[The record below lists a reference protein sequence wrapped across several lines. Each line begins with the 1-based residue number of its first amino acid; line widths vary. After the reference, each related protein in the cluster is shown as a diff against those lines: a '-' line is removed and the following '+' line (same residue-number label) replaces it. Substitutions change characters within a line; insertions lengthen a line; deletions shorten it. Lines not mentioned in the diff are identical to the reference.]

1 MLQIAAHD
9 DWVFGALLA
18 IVAIAAFALRAV
30 PRFLMPKPIGTDIFF
45 HLYLSRRI
53 RENEGRVPQLDER
66 LLYSPET
73 SYPFLFH
80 ALMAR
85 VPLRFEQIYEKLVS
99 PACDAI
105 QVVFVGW
112 LGAHIAPYFA
122 DETHSPNMI
131 GLIAAALVAIAP
143 AHLAFAAG
151 PRAYSG
157 TPRTLGQLLFA
168 MSSGMTLLF
177 AANGEIVWLLAAT
190 VFATPIVVTSKFG
203 NQMLLLIAIG
213 FGFAGYLWVSGM
225 ILAAVLLALATWRR
239 LAINVLL
246 GQFRHSLH
254 YARNMQ
260 QTFLY
265 PYERRLKSYLRSMA
279 GAGFRFLTQPATSI
293 RSILGERYWLHQDLV
308 LFPGL
313 AIILLAYFGVHPE
326 TGLRFGE
333 PSQFVLVALL
343 MAFLASALTSRPP
356 FMFLGEHY
364 RYLEHFTH
372 FIAIIVAVIVV
383 TTENWLGIFVVLMYS
398 LMFYAFSVGK
408 LIDAS
413 RAAQSGIDDVVAIL
427 APIDAEN
434 TRLYVLGAY
443 FWPVLFASR
452 KLRLHAYNA
461 NIDLSRIGYDVWQDL
476 FGNFPNPGR
485 PLYEFANKRG
495 IDYVIGKSVDVS
507 IYKKSVGDELL
518 NGFTFV
524 SRAGDFELYRFAKQI
539 SAEE

>member
-1 MLQIAAHD
+1 MVRILAYD
-9 DWVFGALLA
+9 DEAFFALLA
-18 IVAIAAFALRAV
+18 IVAIAAFALRIF
-30 PRFLMPKPIGTDIFF
+30 PRILMPKPSGTDIFY
-45 HLYLSRRI
+45 HLYMSRRI
-53 RENEGRVPQLDER
+53 RANQGGVPLLDKR
-66 LLYSPET
+66 LLYSPAT

-80 ALMAR
+80 ILMAR
-85 VPLRFEQIYEKLVS
+85 VPPRFEMIYEKLVS
-99 PACDAI
+99 PVCDAT

-112 LGAHIAPYFA
+112 LGAHVASYLT
-122 DETHSPNMI
+122 EESHSSNMI
-131 GLIAAALVAIAP
+131 GLISATLVAIAP

-168 MSSGMTLLF
+168 LSSGMALLF
-177 AANGEIVWLLAAT
+177 SVTSEIVWLLAAAA
-190 VFATPIVVTSKFG
+190 FAIPIVVTSKFG
-203 NQMLLLIAIG
+203 NQMLLLTAIG
-213 FGFAGYLWVSGM
+213 FGVAGYLWVPAM

-265 PYERRLKSYLRSMA
+265 PYERRLKIYLRSMA
-279 GAGFRFLTQPATSI
+279 GAGFRFFTKPATSI
-293 RSILGERYWLHQDLV
+293 RSVLDERYWIHQDLV

-313 AIILLAYFGVHPE
+313 AIILLACFGGHPE
-326 TGLRFGE
+326 TGFRFGE
-333 PSQFVLVALL
+333 PSQFLLVALL
-343 MAFLASALTSRPP
+343 LAFLASALTARPP

-372 FIAIIVAVIVV
+372 FIAIIVAVLVV
-383 TTENWLGIFVVLMYS
+383 KTENWFGLFLVLIYS
-398 LMFYAFSVGK
+398 LMFYAYSVGK

-413 RAAQSGIDDVVAIL
+413 RGAQSGIDDLVAIL

-461 NIDLSRIGYDVWQDL
+461 NIDLSRRGNDVWQDL

-485 PLYEFANKRG
+485 ALYKFAAQRG
-495 IDYVIGKSVDVS
+495 INYVIGKSGDVL
-507 IYKKSVGDELL
+507 IYKKSVGDERFD
-518 NGFTFV
+518 GFSLV
-524 SRAGDFELYRFAKQI
+524 SRVGEFELYRFKKEI
-539 SAEE
+539 TKTP